1 MAHPDAGGPEI
12 DASRPHPVRVY
23 NYWLGGKDNYAVDRE
38 LGDAMRAELPDLE
51 TMAQAHRRFMER
63 AARYLAAEAG
73 IAQFL
78 LLGSGLPTT
87 YNLHHV
93 VQEVEP
99 PAVVVYA
106 DSDPL
111 VAAHSR
117 ALLVSHPK
125 GAVDFVLGDVADPAA
140 LLSDPALT
148 AVLELRAP
156 VAVALASSLM
166 KHSDE
171 AARAILDTLLAP
183 LAPGSHVILTHP
195 TADFDPDGVPRAMQV
210 GLAGGFQ
217 NSVRTRAEVEGFFA
231 GLELVEP
238 GVVPI
243 PGWRPD
249 GLGPQRDAPGVH
261 LLGGVGRKT

>member
-12 DASRPHPVRVY
+12 DVSRPHPVRVY

-51 TMAQAHRRFMER
+51 TMAQAHHRFMAR

-73 IAQFL
+73 ITQFL

-99 PAVVVYA
+99 LAVVVYA

-125 GAVDFVLGDVADPAA
+125 GAVAFVLGDVTDPAA
-140 LLSDPALT
+140 LLTDPALT
-148 AVLELRAP
+148 AVLDLHAP

-171 AARAILDTLLAP
+171 AARTILDTLLAP
-183 LAPGSHVILTHP
+183 LAPGSHVVLTHP

-210 GLAGGFQ
+210 GLAAGFQ
-217 NSVRTRAEVEGFFA
+217 NSVRTRAQVEGFFA
-231 GLELVEP
+231 GLELLEP

-261 LLGGVGRKT
+261 LLGGVGRKP